1 MSDDLILYT
10 NPQSRGMIA
19 RWMLEEVGVAY
30 RTVVLE
36 YGAPIK
42 APDYLALNPMGKV
55 PTLAHNGAV
64 VTETAAICAY
74 LAETFPEAGLAP
86 RPHERAAWFR
96 WLFFGA
102 GPLEAAIINRALGI
116 EVPAERERSVGY
128 GNFTRVMDTLEVAV
142 SPSPYLTGDRF
153 TAADVYLGA
162 QIGWGLQFGT
172 IDRRPAFETYW
183 ARLAG
188 RPARRGRGG
197 VITPP
202 LQPAPPP
209 APASPR

>member
-19 RWMLEEVGVAY
+19 RWMLEEVGVTY

-36 YGAPIK
+36 YGAPMK

-55 PTLAHNGAV
+55 PTLVHNGAV
-64 VTETAAICAY
+64 VTECAAICAY

-142 SPSPYLTGDRF
+142 SASPYLAGDRF

-172 IDRRPAFETYW
+172 MERRPAFETYW

-188 RPARRGRGG
+188 RPALARAGG
-197 VITPP
+197 
-202 LQPAPPP
+202 
-209 APASPR
+209 